1 MNTLTIILLAFVA
14 LSLGIASVYFYI
26 FARSKERFIQFWGL
40 CWACYSCSL
49 LLLIFG
55 GSGGHEVFL
64 AMRKVFDMYNLL
76 FLLFGVYSFQNL
88 RIPGYWWRFSL
99 YLLIWVF
106 LAVLYH
112 FDLMSLYVPT
122 STYQI
127 CATAVICYLI
137 IRFWQ
142 VPSLE
147 KMTSVIIF
155 GLWGF
160 GKAAVSIIE
169 ILYPHNS
176 PSFYLAEVIFSNILN
191 FMVVVLYLHRAE
203 AKLYVAEK
211 QFKLIAENASDV
223 IFFYRIRPAAFTY
236 ITPSVEKV
244 LGYFPHDFYDDAKF
258 YLQLVEQ
265 KDIPQISELFD
276 YQFPGRE
283 NRSVL
288 RIFRKNLQPIW
299 AEISTTLVLEGG
311 EPIALEGVIR
321 DITATKAAEEQM
333 LASKKSKEVF
343 LSYISHELKTPV
355 TSLLAYITALR
366 GNTFE
371 LEEKRKEAIDIIYK
385 KTLTLERLIYDL
397 FQLSKLETKQFS
409 FAFMVMDG
417 QDLAAALT
425 REYLLDIK
433 SAGLKPVVKMDKAA
447 LNGVSVIV
455 DEARIQQVFSNILAN
470 AVRVSQKGGAI
481 RLSVGVDAKKKRLEI
496 SVRDYGA
503 GIAAKDLP
511 YIFDRFYRVDSGE
524 HSAREDTS
532 GLGMTI
538 AKEIVE
544 AHNGTITVRSRLQRG
559 STFTVHLPLYFE

>member
-1 MNTLTIILLAFVA
+1 
-14 LSLGIASVYFYI
+14 
-26 FARSKERFIQFWGL
+26 
-40 CWACYSCSL
+40 
-49 LLLIFG
+49 
-55 GSGGHEVFL
+55 
-64 AMRKVFDMYNLL
+64 
-76 FLLFGVYSFQNL
+76 
-88 RIPGYWWRFSL
+88 
-99 YLLIWVF
+99 
-106 LAVLYH
+106 
-112 FDLMSLYVPT
+112 
-122 STYQI
+122 
-127 CATAVICYLI
+127 
-137 IRFWQ
+137 
-142 VPSLE
+142 
-147 KMTSVIIF
+147 
-155 GLWGF
+155 
-160 GKAAVSIIE
+160 
-169 ILYPHNS
+169 
-176 PSFYLAEVIFSNILN
+176 
-191 FMVVVLYLHRAE
+191 
-203 AKLYVAEK
+203 
-211 QFKLIAENASDV
+211 
-223 IFFYRIRPAAFTY
+223 
-236 ITPSVEKV
+236 VEKV